1 MSSGHDA
8 DIQSHIKVYM
18 MVFASLAVLTVVTVA
33 ASYLELSSGEAIF
46 LALVIASVKGSL
58 VACFFMHL
66 ISEKAFITWILM
78 LTAGFFFILMFV
90 PLAATLFPGACHILW
105 LNGLLIASVFQ
116 PDPFSLETL
125 PYNLAAVNELPTR
138 TPPPEEAFSIMAINL
153 LGFLASESRLLRSPQ
168 SERLRI
174 RGKNKP
180 WPSP

>member
-66 ISEKAFITWILM
+66 ISEKAFITWVLM

-90 PLAATLFPGACHILW
+90 FPTATA
-105 LNGLLIASVFQ
+105 
-116 PDPFSLETL
+116 
-125 PYNLAAVNELPTR
+125 
-138 TPPPEEAFSIMAINL
+138 L
-153 LGFLASESRLLRSPQ
+153 LGLELS
-168 SERLRI
+168 
-174 RGKNKP
+174 
-180 WPSP
+180 